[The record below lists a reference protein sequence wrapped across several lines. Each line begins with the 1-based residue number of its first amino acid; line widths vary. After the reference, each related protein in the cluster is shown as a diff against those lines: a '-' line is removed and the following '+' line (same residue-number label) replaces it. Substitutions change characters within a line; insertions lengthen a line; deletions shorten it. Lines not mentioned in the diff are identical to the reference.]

1 MQAPVYIISKGRADC
16 CLTARF
22 MLRDAV
28 DFRVVVE
35 PQEREAYEKHVPA
48 DRLLVTPFSN
58 LGQGG
63 IPARNFVWQHAL
75 ATGASHHWIFDD
87 NIRKMV
93 RRWQTRKIECSTR
106 AALAAMETFVDR
118 YENVAIAGPN
128 YCMMVPNREPRGPFA
143 LNCHVYSGLLIRNDL
158 PFRWRGRYNEDTD
171 LCLQVLAAGWC
182 TVQFNAFLIDK
193 MTTMTMK
200 GGNATNLYK
209 GDGRLQMARSLERA
223 WPGVVRTERRYDRP
237 QHVVHSEW
245 KRFDTQL
252 VRRRDIDWASLPVVD
267 EMGLELHGTPESAKL
282 SQLTEAHRRKH

>member
-1 MQAPVYIISKGRADC
+1 MAYPASRGPFDAEVQLMQAPVYIISKGRADC

-106 AALAAMETFVDR
+106 AALAAMETRD
-118 YENVAIAGPN
+118 
-128 YCMMVPNREPRGPFA
+128 VPTLSFTPGFP
-143 LNCHVYSGLLIRNDL
+143 
-158 PFRWRGRYNEDTD
+158 
-171 LCLQVLAAGWC
+171 AADFPECG
-182 TVQFNAFLIDK
+182 
-193 MTTMTMK
+193 
-200 GGNATNLYK
+200 
-209 GDGRLQMARSLERA
+209 
-223 WPGVVRTERRYDRP
+223 
-237 QHVVHSEW
+237 
-245 KRFDTQL
+245 
-252 VRRRDIDWASLPVVD
+252 PVVIAYAD
-267 EMGLELHGTPESAKL
+267 DPAAASRASDLLRGAVNAQGNFAAVGDQDAADTHGGLSR
-282 SQLTEAHRRKH
+282 SR